1 MAVAAGTRSRSA
13 QVEATDRIKAYILD
27 HHLHAG
33 DALPTEAELM
43 EAIGAS
49 RSSVREAIKTLS
61 ALDIVEVR
69 HGHGTFV
76 GRLSMSAMV
85 ESLAFRSLLSS
96 SSDYTVLADL
106 VSIRQ
111 LLEQGLATHIIESF
125 TPEQERGLSALAEA
139 MHDLA
144 ERGKPYIEEDREF
157 HLLLLRPLGNELV
170 VQLTGA
176 FWEVQSR
183 VAPTLA
189 VTEQDWLRTADAHTE
204 IVAATAAGDLDRLHA
219 AIEEH
224 YAPVKDHIRLLAK

>member
-1 MAVAAGTRSRSA
+1 MAAVTTRPRSA
-13 QVEATDRIKAYILD
+13 QSEVTERIKAYILD

-33 DALPTEAELM
+33 DAMPTEAELM

-106 VSIRQ
+106 VSVRQ
-111 LLEQGLATHIIESF
+111 MLEQGLATHIIESF
-125 TPEQERGLSALAEA
+125 TPEQERGLSALAHS
-139 MHDLA
+139 MRDLA
-144 ERGKPYIEEDREF
+144 EQGKPYIEQDREF
-157 HLLLLRPLGNELV
+157 HLLLLEPLGNELV

-183 VAPTLA
+183 VAPSLA
-189 VTEQDWLRTADAHTE
+189 VTEESWLRTANAHIE
-204 IVAATAAGDLDRLHA
+204 IVSATAARDLDRLHA

-224 YAPVKDHIRLLAK
+224 YAPVKEHIRLLAQ

>member
-1 MAVAAGTRSRSA
+1 MATATTRARSA
-13 QVEATDRIKAYILD
+13 QAEVTDRIKAYILD

-33 DALPTEAELM
+33 DAMPTEAALM
-43 EAIGAS
+43 EAVGAS

-85 ESLAFRSLLSS
+85 ESLAFRSMLSS
-96 SSDYTVLADL
+96 SSDYTVLSDL
-106 VSIRQ
+106 VSVRQ
-111 LLEQGLATHIIESF
+111 MLEQGLATHIIDSF
-125 TPEQERGLSALAEA
+125 TAEQERGLATLAHA

-144 ERGKPYIEEDREF
+144 ERGKPYVEEDRQF
-157 HLLLLRPLGNELV
+157 HLLLLQPLGNELV

-183 VAPTLA
+183 VAPSLA
-189 VTEQDWLRTADAHTE
+189 VTEESWLRTANAHIE
-204 IVAATAAGDLDRLHA
+204 IVAATAASDVDRLHA

-224 YAPVKDHIRLLAK
+224 YAPVKEHIRLLAQ

>member
-1 MAVAAGTRSRSA
+1 MALPASTRVRSA
-13 QVEATDRIKAYILD
+13 QHEATERIKAYILD
-27 HHLHAG
+27 HRLHAG

-43 EAIGAS
+43 TAIGAS

-85 ESLAFRSLLSS
+85 ESLAFRSMLSS
-96 SSDYTVLADL
+96 ASDYTVLADL
-106 VSIRQ
+106 VSIREM
-111 LLEQGLATHIIESF
+111 LEQGLAGRIIDGF
-125 TPEQERGLSALAEA
+125 DAEQERGLSTLARA

-144 ERGKPYIEEDREF
+144 ELGRPYVEEDRQF
-157 HLLLLRPLGNELV
+157 HLLLLKPLGNELV

-183 VAPTLA
+183 VAPSLA
-189 VTEQDWLRTADAHTE
+189 VTEEDWLRTADAHVE
-204 IVAATAAGDLDRLHA
+204 IVAAAAARDRDRLHA

-224 YAPVKDHIRLLAK
+224 YAPVKNHIRALAQ